1 MVFNC
6 HGLKGYSHFF
16 IPSKTLVI
24 FRYYWRTH
32 LQFFSFFSFF
42 LINLRSQFQLLSKWQ
57 ITWLPSFV
65 KVWLNQFLKW
75 QAAHYNHK
83 GMIGILTVQCQLL
96 STKKRAAAAKVR
108 FLVNWLL
115 LAASTRKNQLES
127 IKLYDKW
134 QIGRGVS
141 TQLNSATLKRSRLKP
156 YLSTSVLNF
165 LLHQNYYVGIMRM
178 YSAVDCRN
186 FLMDYFSTS

>member
-6 HGLKGYSHFF
+6 HFF

-32 LQFFSFFSFF
+32 LQFFSFFFF
-42 LINLRSQFQLLSKWQ
+42 FFDKFTTTISTSLKMTNHLIAIFCKSLAKPIFEMTGRSLQSQRDDWYLDCTMSVIVHQ
-57 ITWLPSFV
+57 
-65 KVWLNQFLKW
+65 
-75 QAAHYNHK
+75 
-83 GMIGILTVQCQLL
+83 
-96 STKKRAAAAKVR
+96 KRAAAAKVR

-134 QIGRGVS
+134 QIGGGVS